1 MCKAFELRRNIRHSL
16 PELGI
21 LSWLLHWGSLCPFQ
35 AASWPYTLSKEALG
49 VLWAGR
55 HQDGH
60 RESWAPSAGGVVLAP
75 CVFALSCPASGFSLL
90 VAIGLARLP
99 RPGLDRLRGWS

>member
-21 LSWLLHWGSLCPFQ
+21 SSWLLQWGSVCPFQ
-35 AASWPYTLSKEALG
+35 VASWPYPLSKEALG

-60 RESWAPSAGGVVLAP
+60 RGSWVPSAGGVVLAL
-75 CVFALSCPASGFSLL
+75 CVFILSCPASGFSLL

-99 RPGLDRLRGWS
+99 RLGLD

>member
-16 PELGI
+16 PELGT
-21 LSWLLHWGSLCPFQ
+21 LSWLLQWGSVCPFQ
-35 AASWPYTLSKEALG
+35 AASWPYPLSKEALG

-60 RESWAPSAGGVVLAP
+60 RGSWVPSAGGVVLAL
-75 CVFALSCPASGFSLL
+75 CVFVLNCPASGFSQL

-99 RPGLDRLRGWS
+99 RLGLDRLRG